1 MKENYVIL
9 IFIVVVFVVG
19 FLIRKKYPPSNTY
32 NFWISL
38 VCIVAFSG
46 MYIQK
51 HGKEPFAS
59 DLIALLLYG
68 VLLSYFIAKAFKN
81 YKLTRK

>member
-9 IFIVVVFVVG
+9 IFIAVVFVVG

-38 VCIVAFSG
+38 VCIVVFSG

-59 DLIALLLYG
+59 DLVALLLYG
-68 VLLSYFIAKAFKN
+68 ALLIYFVFSAVKS
-81 YKLTRK
+81 YKLMHK